1 MHVWNSVL
9 EERTELIGCYGEGGD
24 VSVQGAVVLTQVE
37 GAHLRFLR
45 EGCKMVSGQSQ
56 VT

>member
-24 VSVQGAVVLTQVE
+24 VSVQGADVLTQVE